1 MKTQLKI
8 ASMAV
13 LTVFGMQAGVA
24 VAEVNLVVDDN
35 IKVTAI
41 NGNAVNT
48 SIFQG
53 AKKQFSLQAG
63 TQVITAKYDRLYN
76 FRNGDHDYLRSGNIT
91 VTANMLDNQTYQL
104 TMPNQ
109 PEKYQDA
116 KIYAQNPT
124 LAIMQGGQVLAS
136 QNNQTSG
143 GLLSSVGSTIGS
155 VFTGN
160 QSAINANSQ
169 VMASIPAAANASAQP
184 SSVSTLD
191 QFMSLWLKASEQ
203 ERTKIRQ
210 WISTQ

>member
-1 MKTQLKI
+1 
-8 ASMAV
+8 MAV

-104 TMPNQ
+104 SMPNQ

-116 KIYAQNPT
+116 KKYAQNPT

-169 VMASIPAAANASAQP
+169 AMASLPAAANASAQP
-184 SSVSTLD
+184 SLASTLD

>member
-104 TMPNQ
+104 SMPNQ

-116 KIYAQNPT
+116 KKYAQNPT

-169 VMASIPAAANASAQP
+169 AMASLPAAANASAQP
-184 SSVSTLD
+184 SSASTLD

>member
-1 MKTQLKI
+1 
-8 ASMAV
+8 MAV

-104 TMPNQ
+104 AMPNQ

-116 KIYAQNPT
+116 KKYAQNPT

-169 VMASIPAAANASAQP
+169 AMASLPAAANASAQP
-184 SSVSTLD
+184 SSASTLD

>member
-104 TMPNQ
+104 AMPNQ

-116 KIYAQNPT
+116 KKYAQNPT

-169 VMASIPAAANASAQP
+169 AMASLPAAANASAQP
-184 SSVSTLD
+184 SSASTLD